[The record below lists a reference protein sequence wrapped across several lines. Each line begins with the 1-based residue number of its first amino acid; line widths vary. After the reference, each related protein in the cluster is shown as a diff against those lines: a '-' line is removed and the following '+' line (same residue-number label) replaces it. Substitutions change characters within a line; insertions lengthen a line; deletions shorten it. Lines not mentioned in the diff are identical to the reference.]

1 MIYMLDSNICIYI
14 IKKRPI
20 EVFRKLRDY
29 EPADMAISAITV
41 AELQFGVSKSSRPE
55 HNREILGS
63 FLAPFEVVPFGEKAC
78 FHYGE
83 IRSTLERQG
92 RSIGAM
98 DLLIAAHALS
108 LSLTLV
114 TNNTAEFGRVP
125 GLHLENWVS

>member
-14 IKKRPI
+14 IKKRPC

-29 EPADMAISAITV
+29 EPTDIAISAITV
-41 AELQFGVSKSSRPE
+41 AELQFGVSKSSGPE
-55 HNREILGS
+55 HNRGVLGS
-63 FLAPFEVVPFGEKAC
+63 FLAPFEVVPFGENAS

-83 IRSTLERQG
+83 IRATLERQG
-92 RSIGAM
+92 SPIGAM

-125 GLHLENWVS
+125 GLRLENWVS